1 MDPSSFYG
9 GDCNDEGGNLSSD
22 EDYIYTSSP
31 DSDTGEDSDT
41 SEDTSDDEALQHSS
55 SANVLLSQPHWGPIR
70 PSPRS
75 FPFTGEEKLAV
86 IPQTD
91 GSGINP
97 IDIYNLFL
105 TDDIVSMIV
114 TETNRYAHQVINA
127 SQLTRR
133 SRLHTWRDTDNA
145 EMRKYIGIV
154 IYMGLNPK
162 PEIALYWSKSILYA
176 DPFVPNL
183 MTRERFELL
192 YRFLHFS
199 DNNAPH
205 DEQDGLYKF
214 IPLCDS
220 LISRYQTVYN
230 PGSEIVI
237 DESTV
242 CFRGRLGFR
251 QYLPGKS
258 HKYGMKLYKLCTP
271 ESYTLNFEVHT
282 KRKHNVV
289 GLGVTESRVVML
301 AEKYLNHGVTLFA
314 DNYYCS
320 AELGEY
326 LLKSKTYLCG
336 TVRSSRKTLT
346 KEVTKAKLKRG
357 EMKAQENIQGVK
369 LYNWLDKRNVLM
381 ISTVPEHSGSLVPSG
396 KKNKQKED
404 IFKPES
410 VLAYNT
416 AKRGIDVADQLTYYY
431 SPLRKNRKWYK
442 NLAMEVLT
450 GITVT
455 NAWVLHKKYYPQKA
469 MSTRELR
476 ESLVFSLTNHPA
488 EGPLRP
494 GRSPC
499 NVTGRRTL
507 HSLVELDG
515 PKRKTRKRCR
525 GCYEKIVLNE
535 GYAVARNKAR
545 RISTYCDHC
554 DGKPHLCLPCF
565 TEKHSAE

>member
-9 GDCNDEGGNLSSD
+9 GDDNDEGNNLSSD
-22 EDYIYTSSP
+22 EDYIYSS
-31 DSDTGEDSDT
+31 STDSDT
-41 SEDTSDDEALQHSS
+41 SEDSVTSEDVSDDEAQQHSG
-55 SANVLLSQPHWGPIR
+55 ANVVAQPDWGPVQ
-70 PSPRS
+70 SSTRS

-86 IPQTD
+86 LPETD
-91 GSGINP
+91 ASGIKP
-97 IDIYNLFL
+97 IDIYNLIL
-105 TDDIVSMIV
+105 TEDIVSMIV
-114 TETNRYAHQVINA
+114 TETNRYAQQVIDD

-133 SRLHTWRDTDNA
+133 SRLHAWKDTNNA
-145 EMRKYIGIV
+145 EIRKYIGIV

-192 YRFLHFS
+192 YRFLHFT
-199 DNNAPH
+199 DNTAPH
-205 DEQDGLYKF
+205 DDQDGLYKF
-214 IPLCDS
+214 TPLGDS
-220 LISRYQTVYN
+220 IISRFQTVYK

-237 DESTV
+237 DESMI
-242 CFRGRLGFR
+242 CFRGRLGIR
-251 QYLPGKS
+251 QYVPGKS
-258 HKYGMKLYKLCTP
+258 HKYGVKLYKLCTP
-271 ESYTLNFEVHT
+271 DSYTLNFEVHT
-282 KRKHNVV
+282 KRKHNRD

-301 AEKYLNHGVTLFA
+301 TEKYLNHGATLFA

-320 AELGEY
+320 KELGEY
-326 LLKSKTYLCG
+326 LLKNKTYLCG

-346 KEVTKAKLKRG
+346 KEVTKVKLKRG
-357 EMKAQENIQGVK
+357 EMKALENRQGVK
-369 LYNWLDKRNVLM
+369 VYNWLDKRNVLT
-381 ISTVPEHSGSLVPSG
+381 ISTVPEHSDSLVASG
-396 KKNKQKED
+396 KKNKQNED
-404 IFKPES
+404 ILKPES
-410 VLAYNT
+410 VLAYNK
-416 AKRGIDVADQLTYYY
+416 AKKGIDVADQLTYYY
-431 SPLRKNRKWYK
+431 SPLRKTRKWYK
-442 NLAMEVLT
+442 KLALEVLT

-469 MSTRELR
+469 MSTREFR

-488 EGPLRP
+488 EGPPRP

-499 NVTGRRTL
+499 IVTGRRTL

-525 GCYEKIVLNE
+525 GCYEKIALSE
-535 GYAVARNKAR
+535 GYVVARNKAR

-565 TEKHSAE
+565 TEKHSVE